1 MSQELSNSERHVW
14 QVIQDNYQYI
24 PKLSISELAELAF
37 VSIST
42 VNRTVRKKGYAGYS
56 DFRYSVKEK
65 PTLEMEESKF
75 SQEVLDAIAKN
86 EEELLK
92 TINGI
97 SADSIE
103 AAAKAIDKSD
113 RIVILARG
121 MSVSPAD
128 VLFQKLQLYH
138 KQVSLY
144 TDARAMKYYAKF
156 MKPKDLVIAV
166 SLFGETE
173 EIMEAIRVAKSN
185 GAEVLALT
193 AAEGSSIDEQAD
205 ISLVG
210 YRSRLE
216 VNYFELEVH
225 SRIPLHILVRV
236 LFDCYSIYKKD
247 KRNLN

>member
-14 QVIQDNYQYI
+14 QVIQDNYQDV
-24 PKLSISELAELAF
+24 PKLSISDLADLAF

-75 SQEVLDAIAKN
+75 SQEVLDAISKN

-103 AAAKAIDKSD
+103 AAVKAIDKAEK
-113 RIVILARG
+113 IIILSRG

-138 KQVSLY
+138 KQVMLY

-156 MKPKDLVIAV
+156 LRSENLVIAI

-173 EIMEAIRVAKSN
+173 EIIDAIEVAKSKK
-185 GAEVLALT
+185 AKVLALT
-193 AAEGSSIDEQAD
+193 AAHGSSIDTQAE

-210 YRSRLE
+210 YKSRLE
-216 VNYFELEVH
+216 VNFFELEVH

-236 LFDCYSIYKKD
+236 LFDCYSIYKKG
-247 KRNLN
+247 KV